1 MQKIFNLSG
10 FLTEKVNPKSA
21 RIDTFTTEQIIRL
34 INEEDG
40 TIHLAVNKA
49 IPQIVQAADI
59 VISQRDP
66 SGKYI

>member
-1 MQKIFNLSG
+1 MQKILNLSG
-10 FLTEKVNPKSA
+10 FLTEKVNPKSN